1 MTSRR
6 ELRTLPHMWSAPRQ
20 PARPSSVHRAAARA
34 PAGAGAPSRGR
45 PRGPGALA
53 LLLLALGA
61 APLAGCGDEPIGV
74 RNSGPLPI
82 VGEYLDAFGVA
93 HIIDERRWVWGEA
106 SAPVVFDLVRW
117 QAKTGYAIGRTRT
130 EPPLYSRFDWRFDED
145 DLLAYCHTIEG
156 AATAAAAEAIARDNC
171 APADWIYLFPLE

>member
-1 MTSRR
+1 MTSRW

-20 PARPSSVHRAAARA
+20 PARPIPAHRTCARVRSEARASSRFFARWPGAAALLVTA
-34 PAGAGAPSRGR
+34 WGAVA
-45 PRGPGALA
+45 
-53 LLLLALGA
+53 
-61 APLAGCGDEPIGV
+61 LAGCGDEPIGV
-74 RNSGPLPI
+74 RNSGALPI
-82 VGEYLDAFGVA
+82 AGEYVDAFGVA

-117 QAKTGYAIGRTRT
+117 SSKTGYAIGRTRT

-156 AATAAAAEAIARDNC
+156 ASTAAAAEAIARDNC